1 LAERSEEEEMTQIS
15 DRIII
20 SLDLQD
26 MDAVVK
32 AWLKQRIEWTE
43 KEAAIVSHPE
53 DIRAYKKD
61 LKAFKRL
68 LAYIGEL

>member
-1 LAERSEEEEMTQIS
+1 MAQINERVIV
-15 DRIII
+15 

-32 AWLKQRIEWTE
+32 AWLKQRIKWTE
-43 KEAAIVSHPE
+43 DELTSLVYPDDLKEC
-53 DIRAYKKD
+53 KKD
-61 LKAFKRL
+61 LKAFNRI

>member
-1 LAERSEEEEMTQIS
+1 MTFIT
-15 DRIII
+15 DKIIV

-32 AWLKQRIEWTE
+32 AWAKQRIKWTE
-43 KEAAIVSHPE
+43 EELTCLTHEDDIKEC
-53 DIRAYKKD
+53 KKD
-61 LKAFKRL
+61 LKALKRV